1 MLSSDDDDDE
11 VMARYRLSLSF
22 NFPFGNVREVPVR
35 TVLLN
40 ARCQTRTGLARRGR
54 RVSGKCTYVR
64 APLSCFQNMRRMAA
78 ISEPRTTVVFLRWR
92 VGGNLF
98 CVPASIERARQKQ
111 KMFRS
116 DINYGPNFYTS
127 PTLGVGGGVLCCI
140 ATALRGLGHRF
151 RREMAR
157 SDKFVEQCDD
167 IIKSWIT

>member
-1 MLSSDDDDDE
+1 
-11 VMARYRLSLSF
+11 VGICF
-22 NFPFGNVREVPVR
+22 V
-35 TVLLN
+35 VLLILN
-40 ARCQTRTGLARRGR
+40 AR
-54 RVSGKCTYVR
+54 VKSK
-64 APLSCFQNMRRMAA
+64 
-78 ISEPRTTVVFLRWR
+78 
-92 VGGNLF
+92 
-98 CVPASIERARQKQ
+98 